1 MAKFTKESLEKRKIS
16 SSTTETNY
24 IRVGMSTCGVAAGAD
39 DVYSTLIEETD
50 KRKTNMKILKCGCI
64 GACYAEPL
72 VEVAVEGMPTVLY
85 GKVNRETAIKILDKH
100 VLQKTIVQDFV
111 FDGILRR

>member
-1 MAKFTKESLEKRKIS
+1 MAKFTNEDLAKRKIS
-16 SSTTETNY
+16 PETVATNY

-39 DVYSTLIEETD
+39 EVYAAFIEEAE
-50 KRKTNMKILKCGCI
+50 KRKTNVKILKCGCI

-85 GKVNRETAIKILDKH
+85 GKVNRDTAVKILDKH
-100 VLQKTIVQDFV
+100 ISQKTIVQDFV

>member
-1 MAKFTKESLEKRKIS
+1 MAKLTKESLEKRVVS
-16 SSTTETNY
+16 PNTVTTNY

-39 DVYSTLIEETD
+39 DVYAAFIEEAD

-85 GKVNRETAIKILDKH
+85 GKVNRETAVKILDKH
-100 VLQKTIVQDFV
+100 ILQKTIVQDFV